1 MPLPLS
7 TRILPPYA
15 QRGQALPLGLA
26 FILAALLLTLVVFN
40 TGEIAPE
47 KAQVANTADAAVY
60 SGLVWQARSL
70 NFQAYTN
77 RAMVA
82 NQVSIAQLVSLG
94 SWTNYGRISARNL
107 DIALKVFPPASVL
120 TTPLLQIMTQI
131 ENVVQ
136 KAVKVAIPV
145 IDGTTTVLSVVQEG
159 VFNASYVATPE
170 VVSTVTKANDQR
182 YRSTSTYS
190 IAAAVHNARS
200 WQSLARRHSGE
211 DDGMTRK
218 ADVIR
223 ASRDEF
229 TADRGFDRVRPL
241 PSRIYVPPNVRFSI
255 VKEGTTQLVQDGAD
269 WEWRGKDGLSLH
281 WETLGF
287 SGWKKTELPMGW
299 GSNYAEGE
307 GACSGGACSG
317 WFKKNGMA
325 ERFADAFAEDLGNGY
340 HGVKAY
346 RSLKNLSR
354 ENRDPRLQLRIEVEV
369 ANKDVR
375 TAQKISKLGSP
386 APAANGLQHGLE
398 PGMFYTEDAYAS
410 DSMASM
416 SAGEVFFERPVL
428 SEGDQ
433 LQVEGRAV
441 EEYAN
446 LFNPYWDVR
455 LINVSEKQ
463 RKIAWALR
471 SPGLAA
477 EATADVVANA
487 ATDAVTDLA
496 TDAATDIATTALSE
510 HTNIDQGDLEQYTAI
525 GEQAVSLLQNGA
537 ITDAIKGA
545 ALDAIKGAAT
555 DAIKGAASDALSN
568 YVETNNLTDAF
579 NTASDAYHTASDVF
593 EDGEINWGDLDAA
606 GDYLSGG
613 ELPVHVTDALSNYA
627 DANDFGDEFN
637 TAISVLADGDINS
650 DDLDAAGDYIA
661 DSELADQ
668 ARDAA
673 SNYADTHGL
682 GNEYNTASE
691 VFADG
696 DINSEDAGAVGD
708 YIADGEQAQQA
719 HDPQNKKSAQLPVY
733 KEQTDQ

>member
-1 MPLPLS
+1 
-7 TRILPPYA
+7 
-15 QRGQALPLGLA
+15 
-26 FILAALLLTLVVFN
+26 
-40 TGEIAPE
+40 
-47 KAQVANTADAAVY
+47 
-60 SGLVWQARSL
+60 
-70 NFQAYTN
+70 
-77 RAMVA
+77 
-82 NQVSIAQLVSLG
+82 
-94 SWTNYGRISARNL
+94 
-107 DIALKVFPPASVL
+107 
-120 TTPLLQIMTQI
+120 
-131 ENVVQ
+131 
-136 KAVKVAIPV
+136 
-145 IDGTTTVLSVVQEG
+145 
-159 VFNASYVATPE
+159 
-170 VVSTVTKANDQR
+170 
-182 YRSTSTYS
+182 
-190 IAAAVHNARS
+190 
-200 WQSLARRHSGE
+200 
-211 DDGMTRK
+211 
-218 ADVIR
+218 
-223 ASRDEF
+223 
-229 TADRGFDRVRPL
+229 
-241 PSRIYVPPNVRFSI
+241 
-255 VKEGTTQLVQDGAD
+255 
-269 WEWRGKDGLSLH
+269 
-281 WETLGF
+281 
-287 SGWKKTELPMGW
+287 
-299 GSNYAEGE
+299 
-307 GACSGGACSG
+307 
-317 WFKKNGMA
+317 MA

-477 EATADVVANA
+477 EATADVVA
-487 ATDAVTDLA
+487 

-545 ALDAIKGAAT
+545 A
-555 DAIKGAASDALSN
+555 SDALSN

-593 EDGEINWGDLDAA
+593 ADGEINWGDLDAA

-668 ARDAA
+668 ARDAS
-673 SNYADTHGL
+673 SNYADTHGF
-682 GNEYNTASE
+682 GDEFNTASD
-691 VFADG
+691 VLADG
-696 DINSEDAGAVGD
+696 DINSDDADAVGD